1 MRITQEADYA
11 VRIIHYL
18 ALTGEKCDAK
28 NIAENVGVS
37 TRFALKILGKLGQC
51 GFIRSFKGASGGYVL
66 ERRPEE
72 ITLLDIVTAI
82 DGPIAINKCLTVDS
96 TCSHTAA
103 ATEEGGCPF
112 RKVFDEVS
120 RDIEAALG
128 RVSFARF
135 MQEE

>member
-66 ERRPEE
+66 ERKPED